1 MSEKAEFVLSCPLP
15 ITDYKNILL
24 GHGSGG
30 KLSADLIKKIFLS
43 QFENSYLEP
52 LNDSATFDLNGTK
65 LAFTTDSYVVNPIFF
80 PGGDIGR
87 LAVNGTVND
96 LAVSGAKPL
105 YISAA
110 FILEEGFPVEDL
122 WKVVLSMKGACEEA
136 GVLLVTG
143 DTKVVD
149 KGKGDKIFINTSG
162 LGIVQRDV
170 KISSDRAK
178 PGDKVILSGAIG
190 VHGIAIMSTREGL
203 DFETQ
208 ILSDTAPLTSLVMD
222 MLDVSTKINC
232 MRDPTRGGVASTLN
246 EIASSS
252 KAGIRID
259 ENKIPITREVRG
271 ACEML
276 GLDPLYVANEGKLI
290 AVVDKDDDERIV
302 EKMRTNPL
310 GRDAVIIGE
319 VTSDHPGIVLMK
331 TKIGGMRVVDML
343 TGEQLPRIC

>member
-1 MSEKAEFVLSCPLP
+1 MSEKVEFVLSCPLP
-15 ITDYKNILL
+15 ITNYKNILL

-30 KLSADLIKKIFLS
+30 KLSADLTKKIFLS
-43 QFENSYLEP
+43 QFENSYLGP
-52 LNDSATFDLNGTK
+52 LNDAAVFEVNGTR
-65 LAFTTDSYVVNPIFF
+65 LAFTTDSYVINPIFF
-80 PGGDIGR
+80 PGGDVGK

-96 LAVSGAKPL
+96 LSVSGAKPL

-110 FILEEGFPVEDL
+110 FILEEGFPIEDL
-122 WKVVLSMKGACEEA
+122 WKIVISMKGACEEA

-143 DTKVVD
+143 DTKVVN
-149 KGKGDKIFINTSG
+149 KGKGDKVFINTSG
-162 LGIVQRDV
+162 LGIVEKGV
-170 KISSDRAK
+170 VISSDRAK
-178 PGDKVILSGAIG
+178 PGDKVILSGSIG
-190 VHGIAIMSTREGL
+190 VHGIAIMSVREGL

-208 ILSDTAPLTSLVMD
+208 IQSDTSPLTSLVMD
-222 MLDVSTKINC
+222 MLGVSTKISC

-252 KAGIRID
+252 KVGIRIE
-259 ENKIPITREVRG
+259 ENKIPITREVKG

-290 AVVDKDDDERIV
+290 AIVNGDDAESIV

-310 GRDAVIIGE
+310 GREAVIIGE
-319 VTSDHPGIVLMK
+319 VISDHPGIVFMK
-331 TKIGGMRVVDML
+331 TKIGGTRVVDML

>member
-1 MSEKAEFVLSCPLP
+1 MSEIPEFVLSCPLP

-30 KLSADLIKKIFLS
+30 KLSADLIKKVFLS
-43 QFENSYLEP
+43 QFGNPYLEP
-52 LNDSATFDLNGTK
+52 LNDSAVLDLNGIRF
-65 LAFTTDSYVVNPIFF
+65 AFTTDSYVVNPIFF

-87 LAVNGTVND
+87 LAVNGTIND

-105 YISAA
+105 YMSAA
-110 FILEEGFPVEDL
+110 FILEEGFPIEDL
-122 WKVVLSMKGACEEA
+122 WRVVVSMKGACEEA

-162 LGIVQRDV
+162 IGVVQRGV
-170 KISSDRAK
+170 QISSNRAK
-178 PGDKVILSGAIG
+178 PGDKVILSGTIG

-208 ILSDTAPLTSLVMD
+208 ILSDTAPLISLVTD
-222 MLDVSTKINC
+222 ILEVSTKINC

-246 EIASSS
+246 EIATSSRV
-252 KAGIRID
+252 GIRID

-290 AVVDKDDDERIV
+290 AVVDKDDAERIV
-302 EKMRTNPL
+302 EKMKANPL
-310 GRDAVIIGE
+310 GREAAIIGD
-319 VTSDHPGIVLMK
+319 VTSDHPGMVIMK

>member
-1 MSEKAEFVLSCPLP
+1 MSEKAEFILSCPLP
-15 ITDYKNILL
+15 ITNYKNILL

-30 KLSADLIKKIFLS
+30 KLSADLTKKIFLS
-43 QFENSYLEP
+43 QFDNPYLGP
-52 LNDSATFDLNGTK
+52 LNDGAVFEVNGTRF
-65 LAFTTDSYVVNPIFF
+65 AFTTDSYVVSPIFF

-105 YISAA
+105 YISAG
-110 FILEEGFPVEDL
+110 FILEEGLPMEDL
-122 WKVVLSMKGACEEA
+122 WKVVVSMKSACEEA
-136 GVLLVTG
+136 GVMLVTG

-149 KGKGDKIFINTSG
+149 RGKADKIFINTSG
-162 LGIVQRDV
+162 IGVV
-170 KISSDRAK
+170 ENGVEVSANRAK

-190 VHGIAIMSTREGL
+190 VHGIAIMSVREGL
-203 DFETQ
+203 EFETQ
-208 ILSDTAPLTSLVMD
+208 ILSDTAPLVSLIGD
-222 MLDVSTKINC
+222 MLDTSKKINC

-252 KAGIRID
+252 HVGIRI
-259 ENKIPITREVRG
+259 EEKKLPIPREVKG

-290 AVVDKDDDERIV
+290 AIVDREDAESIV
-302 EKMRTNPL
+302 EKMRANPL
-310 GRDAVIIGE
+310 GREAIIIGE
-319 VTSDHPGIVLMK
+319 VISEHPGIVFMK
-331 TKIGGMRVVDML
+331 TKIGGTRVVDML